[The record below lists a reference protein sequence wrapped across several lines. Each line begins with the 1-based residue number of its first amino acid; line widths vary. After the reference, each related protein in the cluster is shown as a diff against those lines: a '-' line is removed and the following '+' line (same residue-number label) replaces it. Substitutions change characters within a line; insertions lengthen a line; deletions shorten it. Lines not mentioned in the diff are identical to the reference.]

1 MLQSDI
7 AIDHSFDLISLLE
20 RRSLWRVVWITLF
33 GEVEDLIQLDD
44 DFIDKLLF
52 VCVLLILFLVL
63 VQEFEEFLNHIILE
77 QSIDRQRIAAESFKV
92 FNQLVKGPRAA
103 FDQFLTDVCILLRLK
118 QDSES

>member
-77 QSIDRQRIAAESFKV
+77 QTIDR
-92 FNQLVKGPRAA
+92 
-103 FDQFLTDVCILLRLK
+103 
-118 QDSES
+118 